1 MKKILIVLFAAF
13 LGGFLILN
21 LALPDRAFSPLENR
35 NLAQA
40 PAFSLQRVFSGAFE
54 ADAEAY
60 VTDQFAF
67 RDGWMAM
74 KAGFERLLGKKENN
88 GVYLCGSTLIER
100 VDQPDEE
107 RVALNIRAVNRFV
120 ESAQVPVYFTLL
132 PTAQEIWREKLPA
145 GAPGL
150 DEAALI
156 VRVAAD
162 VEARYVDT
170 LSALRAHA
178 DEPLFYRTD
187 HHWTSLGAYRG
198 SAALLEGMGLSPAP
212 LDAFA
217 PQTVSTAF
225 YGTLYSKS
233 GARFIQPD
241 SIDVYVP
248 EEGVSVTRYENGGET
263 PGALY
268 DWARLEEKDKYSFFM
283 GGNQPLAV
291 IETGREGQ
299 KLLLVRD
306 SYADSEV
313 PFLTAHFSEIH
324 MVDLR
329 YYREG
334 LADYIAAHGIDCVVI
349 SYSVRNFITDT
360 NLHFMN

>member
-1 MKKILIVLFAAF
+1 MKKLIIILFAAF
-13 LGGFLILN
+13 LGGFLVLN
-21 LALPDRAFSPLENR
+21 LALPDRSFSPLENR

-40 PAFSLQRVFSGAFE
+40 PALSLSRALSGAFE

-74 KAGFERLLGKKENN
+74 KAACERLLGKKENN
-88 GVYLCGSTLIER
+88 GVYLCGDTLIER
-100 VDQPDEE
+100 IDEPE
-107 RVALNIRAVNRFV
+107 EDRLAANIRAVNRFA
-120 ESAQVPVYFTLL
+120 ESAAVPVYLTIL
-132 PTAQEIWREKLPA
+132 PTAAEIWRDRLPK
-145 GAPGL
+145 GAPGA

-156 VRVAAD
+156 GRIAEETA
-162 VEARYVDT
+162 ARYIDT
-170 LSALRAHA
+170 LDALRAHA
-178 DEPLFYRTD
+178 AEPLFYRTD
-187 HHWTSLGAYRG
+187 HHWTSLGAYWG
-198 SAALLEGMGLSPAP
+198 GAALLDGLGLEPEP
-212 LDAFA
+212 LSAFA
-217 PQTVSTAF
+217 PETVSAEF

-233 GARFIQPD
+233 GARFIRPD
-241 SIDVYVP
+241 SIDIYAP
-248 EEGVSVTRYENGGET
+248 EDGVSVTRVENGEET

-268 DWARLEEKDKYSFFM
+268 DWTRLKEKDKYAFFM

-291 IETGREGQ
+291 IRTGHEGQ

-313 PFLTAHFSEIH
+313 PFLMTRFSEIH

-329 YYREG
+329 YDREG
-334 LADYIAAHGIDCVVI
+334 LTEYIAAHGIDCVVI

-360 NLHFMN
+360 NLHFMK

>member
-1 MKKILIVLFAAF
+1 MKKALIVLFAAF
-13 LGGFLILN
+13 LGGFLILS
-21 LALPDRAFSPLENR
+21 LAMPDRVFSPLENR

-40 PAFSLQRVFSGAFE
+40 PAFSWERVFSGVFE

-60 VTDQFAF
+60 VTDQFAL

-74 KAGFERLLGKKENN
+74 KAVCERLLGKKENN
-88 GVYLCGSTLIER
+88 GVYLCGDTLIER
-100 VDQPDEE
+100 IDQPDED
-107 RVALNIRAVNRFV
+107 RLAANIRAVNKFS
-120 ESAQVPVYFTLL
+120 ESADVPVYLTIL
-132 PTAQEIWREKLPA
+132 PTAEEIWRDRLPK

-156 VRVAAD
+156 ARIEAETDAAFI
-162 VEARYVDT
+162 DT
-170 LSALRAHA
+170 LSALRDHA

-187 HHWTSLGAYRG
+187 HHWTSLGAYYG
-198 SAALLEGMGLSPAP
+198 AAALLNGMGLEAEP
-212 LDAFA
+212 LSAYA
-217 PQTVSTAF
+217 PQTVSTEF

-233 GARFIQPD
+233 GARFIEPD
-241 SIDVYVP
+241 SIEIYAP
-248 EEGVSVTRYENGGET
+248 EAGVTVTRFENGEET
-263 PGALY
+263 TGALY
-268 DWARLEEKDKYSFFM
+268 DYAQLEKKDKYAFFM

-291 IETGREGQ
+291 IRTGQEGE

-313 PFLTAHFSEIH
+313 PFLLPRFSEIH

-329 YYREG
+329 YWREG
-334 LADYIAAHGIDCVVI
+334 LADYIAAQGIDRVVI
-349 SYSVRNFITDT
+349 SYSARNFITDT